1 MTNNNQN
8 IANMIDDEI
17 ELLEYVTAVLSYKY
31 RIFIIS
37 IFAASIMLG
46 LTFLMPIKYE
56 SHVNLALVKINDLGG
71 LAPNNRRAPEAVTLV
86 EHDFITNAV
95 NENYQDRVIERMRSR
110 IFTIKFIK
118 DNKLL
123 PIIFYKRWD
132 KEKQQWKDSF
142 KPDMILAA
150 KIFKNSICS
159 VSRNDKNN
167 LMIVKVTLGTPQLA
181 TDIANKFV
189 ADFNLYRRTSDINE
203 ANRKIKFLRDTLA
216 KTDFLEIQKSLY
228 RLVEAQLVI
237 KMLASNKEQYAV
249 EILDPAILPLY
260 KSSPATKKMAALT
273 FVGVFFLC
281 VIVIIGRVVFKRI
294 NSSIKQYQR
303 NLKK

>member
-228 RLVEAQLVI
+228 RLVEVLSLIAHNHL
-237 KMLASNKEQYAV
+237 N
-249 EILDPAILPLY
+249 LDLIFHL
-260 KSSPATKKMAALT
+260 
-273 FVGVFFLC
+273 
-281 VIVIIGRVVFKRI
+281 
-294 NSSIKQYQR
+294 N
-303 NLKK
+303 

>member
-1 MTNNNQN
+1 MTNNNQT

-17 ELLEYVTAVLSYKY
+17 ELLEYVTAVISYKY
-31 RIFIIS
+31 RIFLIS
-37 IFAASIMLG
+37 IFCASIMLG
-46 LTFLMPIKYE
+46 LTFLMPVKYQ

-110 IFTIKFIK
+110 VFTIKFIK

-123 PIIFYKRWD
+123 PIIFYKRWNKD
-132 KEKQQWKDSF
+132 KQQWKDGF

-150 KIFKNSICS
+150 KIFKQEICN

-203 ANRKIKFLRDTLA
+203 ADRKIKFLRETLA

-249 EILDPAILPLY
+249 EVLDPAILPLY

-294 NSSIKQYQR
+294 NYSIKQYQR
-303 NLKK
+303 SLKK